1 MIEITVGP
9 SAPAL
14 RSSAMSLPR
23 VRASITVLVC
33 FSLVTLVACELPIH
47 PRDGSAVV
55 QIRIAPDSVALDPSQ
70 TQGFVASGR
79 TAGGDSMAVDVTW
92 TTSAGTITPAGVY
105 TADTGAADAIITAT
119 LVGSQV
125 SGVALVR
132 KRRVAQI
139 ILSPAAVSL
148 RTGGTQQFAAWGVR
162 NTGDSVGVAVTY
174 SATGGT
180 ITSGGL
186 FTAGQTAGSFRVVA
200 RLTNGLLADTAA
212 VTVTSEPPPRKDRKS
227 VV

>member
-1 MIEITVGP
+1 MDYVHPRARCSEQTRLKVVTQSYGATAADRRHARRAASVRPQIEFGGP
-9 SAPAL
+9 AFFLLATPGAVET
-14 RSSAMSLPR
+14 AMSLPR
-23 VRASITVLVC
+23 MRGSIVALASLTVAIV
-33 FSLVTLVACELPIH
+33 VGCELPVR

-55 QIRIAPDSVALDPSQ
+55 QLRIVPESVALDPSQ

-105 TADTGAADAIITAT
+105 TADTSAADAIITAT

-125 SGVALVR
+125 SGVAHVR
-132 KRRVAQI
+132 KRRVAQV

-162 NTGDSVGVAVTY
+162 NT
-174 SATGGT
+174 
-180 ITSGGL
+180 
-186 FTAGQTAGSFRVVA
+186 
-200 RLTNGLLADTAA
+200 
-212 VTVTSEPPPRKDRKS
+212 
-227 VV
+227 